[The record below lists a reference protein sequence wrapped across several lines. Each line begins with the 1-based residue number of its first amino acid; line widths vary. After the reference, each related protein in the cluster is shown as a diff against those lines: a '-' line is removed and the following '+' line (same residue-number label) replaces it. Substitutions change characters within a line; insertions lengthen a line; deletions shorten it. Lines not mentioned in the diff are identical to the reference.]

1 MFLFYSFKN
10 NKNNPNNNDE
20 QTMLLKY
27 LKKKNPGLIVSTQ
40 QFSPRND
47 NSLSLKIITDSISGG
62 YNDCASA
69 DQAMWFI
76 LCRPA

>member
-1 MFLFYSFKN
+1 MFYSFKN

-27 LKKKNPGLIVSTQ
+27 LKKKKTNPGLIVSTQ

-76 LCRPA
+76 FCRPA